1 MKKISIFF
9 ISLLLSTL
17 YAPVVSATACEDISY
32 KSNSFIYDESEFSE
46 VKKAILEN
54 TELSKNKIVSDQ
66 LKDKISEQFINPY
79 KLYTITDPEFLSELN
94 DSASFSELIG
104 NTYSWIIPTKDN
116 NIIKV
121 KNNNDKWEVLGY
133 STPTDLTT
141 SESDII
147 QFDKI
152 DTKITT
158 SAKNKSNPLE
168 KAVCFEIPYYHT
180 NFIYLSESN
189 NHYLIPY
196 SSRPDLTGLQNGKI
210 YRITEVSKILN
221 STFPVGTDNDKNG
234 GGIANQI
241 ENESNKTWTYI
252 TISCS
257 VILLISLSLTAFY
270 FSRKRRKR

>member
-17 YAPVVSATACEDISY
+17 YAPVVSVTACEDISY

-133 STPTDLTT
+133 STPTDLT
-141 SESDII
+141 
-147 QFDKI
+147 
-152 DTKITT
+152 
-158 SAKNKSNPLE
+158 
-168 KAVCFEIPYYHT
+168 
-180 NFIYLSESN
+180 
-189 NHYLIPY
+189 
-196 SSRPDLTGLQNGKI
+196 GLQNGKL

-234 GGIANQI
+234 VSITNQT
-241 ENESNKTWTYI
+241 ENKSNKTWIYI
-252 TISCS
+252 IISCS

-270 FSRKRRKR
+270 FNRKRRKR